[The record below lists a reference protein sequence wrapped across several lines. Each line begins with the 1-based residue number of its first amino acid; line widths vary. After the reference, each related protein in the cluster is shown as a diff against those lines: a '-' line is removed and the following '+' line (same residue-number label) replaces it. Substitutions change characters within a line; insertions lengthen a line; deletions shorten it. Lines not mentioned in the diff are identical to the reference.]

1 MLIDRGFS
9 VENYVGTYR
18 VEYSETIE
26 AKMIVSEEFN
36 CPIGNEKELKK
47 KQIFSFDSAD
57 EFLFLEL
64 ANLDVSNEK
73 DVLTYCNKYGL
84 PYSSQVCMDTEIGF
98 DADVTKLAREVIGSI
113 KIGSDNK
120 YLRQD
125 TMTYDEFCRLATHV
139 RLLLEF
145 KTVLDSTSQVISD
158 ESALKLLRFMI
169 YFSLFSQEHIYDYS
183 MDNPDPLPQ
192 TRTVRFQYS
201 FHYFRRNTDYPNM
214 KELPLEEQFFVFLR
228 YCHGLTTHEKE
239 IRDSAVICDLASSTI
254 SKLFRFYVMLFGCEK
269 ISENGW
275 FSMIRNGAGTVPE
288 DVLPSVDKMHL
299 RKLCIEILSDIVNEG
314 LRSIRP
320 QLVLESKE
328 GFEIEGQWKFH
339 HQMEGIYMEFFI
351 ELAKNSQYRL
361 CDNPTC
367 GKLFSAS
374 RNRPNKRYCC
384 RECALLQAKR
394 NQRARERAK
403 QSGQVEPDKEQ

>member
-36 CPIGNEKELKK
+36 HPIGDEKELKK
-47 KQIFSFDSAD
+47 KQIFAFDSSD
-57 EFLFLEL
+57 EFLFLKL

-73 DVLTYCNKYGL
+73 DVLDYCNKYGL
-84 PYSSQVCMDTEIGF
+84 PYSSQVSADTENGL
-98 DADVTKLAREVIGSI
+98 DSDVTQLARETIAAI
-113 KIGSDNK
+113 KFDSDNK

-145 KTVLDSTSQVISD
+145 KAVLDSASQAITD
-158 ESALKLLRFMI
+158 EATLKLLRFMI
-169 YFSLFSQEHIYDYS
+169 YFSLFSQEHIYNYS
-183 MDNPDPLPQ
+183 VDNPDPLPQ
-192 TRTVRFQYS
+192 TRTVRFQYA
-201 FHYFRRNTDYPNM
+201 FHYYRRNADDPKV
-214 KELPLEEQFFVFLR
+214 KELPIEAQLLSFLGYCYKLMSSPEEI
-228 YCHGLTTHEKE
+228 C
-239 IRDSAVICDLASSTI
+239 DSAIISDLASNTG
-254 SKLFRFYVMLFGCEK
+254 SKLYQFYMTLFKYEK
-269 ISENGW
+269 IPNNEW
-275 FSMIRNGAGTVPE
+275 LSMIRNGGDTVPK
-288 DVLPSVDKMHL
+288 DVVLFVNKTQL
-299 RKLCIEILSDIVNEG
+299 RKLCIKILSDIVNEG

-351 ELAKNSQYRL
+351 ELAKSSQYRL

-367 GKLFSAS
+367 GNLFSAS

-384 RECALLQAKR
+384 RECAMLQAKR

-403 QSGQVEPDKEQ
+403 QSEQVETDKEQ